1 MREHN
6 AGIYEKY
13 IKRLIDILF
22 AVTFL
27 VLFWWVYLILYVI
40 VKVKLGSPVFFT
52 QLRPGYNEKIFRMY
66 KFRSMTDDRD
76 EEGNLLPDRVRLTPL
91 GDILRKSSLDELP
104 EIFNILKGDMSL
116 IGPRPL
122 LVRDVVFMTDEQRT
136 RAFVKP
142 GLTGLAQI
150 NGRNAIT
157 WDKKLDFDQQYVNS
171 ISFLTDVKIFFG
183 TFVEVL
189 RHEDVNMEGEATS
202 LDLGDCLLKERRVTK
217 AEYDEKQKEALDLIR
232 KSGLS

>member
-1 MREHN
+1 MNEHK

-13 IKRLIDILF
+13 VKRFIDVLF
-22 AVTFL
+22 AVTVL
-27 VLFWWVYLILYVI
+27 LLFWWLYLLIAVI
-40 VKVKLGSPVFFT
+40 VRVKIGKPVLFS

-76 EEGNLLPDRVRLTPL
+76 EEGNLLPDRVRLTPV

-116 IGPRPL
+116 IGPRPQ
-122 LVRDVVFMTDEQRT
+122 LVRDMVFMTDEQRR
-136 RAFVKP
+136 RALVKP

-157 WDKKLDFDQQYVNS
+157 WDKKLAYDQEYVDS
-171 ISFLTDVKIFFG
+171 ISFITDLKIFFG
-183 TFVEVL
+183 TFAEVL

-217 AEYDEKQKEALDLIR
+217 EEYKKKQEEALELIR
-232 KSGLS
+232 KSGL